1 MYYTQESMTHGQ
13 LLEISKIIRSGFR
26 RLMAAPVKKKE
37 LVIECLPVTV
47 TDTRVPASQTPS
59 LATDCF
65 ASLHVWSHD
74 TFLTHF

>member
-1 MYYTQESMTHGQ
+1 MTYCQ

-37 LVIECLPVTV
+37 LVIECLPVPV
-47 TDTRVPASQTPS
+47 ADIRIPARQVPS
-59 LATDCF
+59 LASDCF

-74 TFLTHF
+74 TFLTYFW